1 MSVKRLTRKMPILP
15 DPDGYVFIQ
24 SMREWLAH
32 WPAERI
38 CVPVQRQSLER
49 LLTLAK
55 PGPAGVTT
63 GLVIVVDGHDV
74 KVPPIR
80 YPYDEHKPP
89 TGKHWMTGAMIKAAS
104 GTPTMNSLYRESE
117 TSRDDPDDFISDGA
131 LVIVEGGERFY
142 TVPPAT
148 F

>member
-1 MSVKRLTRKMPILP
+1 M
-15 DPDGYVFIQ
+15 
-24 SMREWLAH
+24 
-32 WPAERI
+32 
-38 CVPVQRQSLER
+38 
-49 LLTLAK
+49 
-55 PGPAGVTT
+55 TT

-80 YPYDEHKPP
+80 YP
-89 TGKHWMTGAMIKAAS
+89 MTGAMIKAAS

-117 TSRDDPDDFISDGA
+117 TSCDDPDDFISDGA